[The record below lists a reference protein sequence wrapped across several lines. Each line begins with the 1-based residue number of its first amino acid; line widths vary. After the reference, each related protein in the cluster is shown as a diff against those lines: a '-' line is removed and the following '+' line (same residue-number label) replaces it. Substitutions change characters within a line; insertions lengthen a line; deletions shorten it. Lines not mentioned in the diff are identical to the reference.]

1 MYRPFFYCL
10 SVLLLLPLPSQA
22 APAITCHCFKD
33 RAYDASRPTLAD
45 PYFLATTQNSL
56 FAVLFNVDKKT
67 IMMKKQSGSTAEDLW
82 VAYWLA
88 ARTGQSGET
97 LLAERGKK
105 ESWKAVIV
113 PMKLSAKILGDR
125 FVDEVHAGAPS
136 GRLAQMIIDDVLL
149 QYRLIG
155 SQDLNSL
162 RKGWASNQEIIM
174 AVLIA
179 AKTGRAPL
187 TIYRNVKNGS
197 KSWGALLTEANIQPP
212 GIQPEFIALLKQK
225 K

>member
-1 MYRPFFYCL
+1 MYRLVLTCL
-10 SVLLLLPLPSQA
+10 SIFLLLPLSLQA
-22 APAITCHCFKD
+22 APAITCHCFTD
-33 RAYDASRPTLAD
+33 RSYDPSQPALAD
-45 PYFLATTQNSL
+45 PYFLATAQNSF

-67 IMMKKQSGSTAEDLW
+67 VVMKKQAGNSADDLW

-105 ESWKAVIV
+105 ESWNAVIV
-113 PMKLSAKILGDR
+113 SMKLSAKILGDR
-125 FVDEVHAGAPS
+125 FIDEVHAGASS

-162 RKGWASNQEIIM
+162 RKGWASNQEIII

-197 KSWGALLTEANIQPP
+197 KSWGALLAEANIQPP